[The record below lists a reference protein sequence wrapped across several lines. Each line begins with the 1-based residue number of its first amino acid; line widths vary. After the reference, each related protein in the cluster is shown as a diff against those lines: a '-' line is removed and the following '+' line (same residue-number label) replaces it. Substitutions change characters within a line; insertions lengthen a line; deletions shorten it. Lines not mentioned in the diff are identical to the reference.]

1 MKRYI
6 LSLILLA
13 GIAITG
19 CYKDKGNYDLQEIN
33 KISMKSD
40 ARDTINVLQFDTA
53 KMNPVVSQ
61 TMPIPET
68 RLIYKWSAYL
78 YSAPIGGST
87 AQTLSTQKNLNVPIG
102 LKPDKYT
109 LLYTVTDTETGVSYF
124 KKFFM
129 EVSSK
134 LSEGW
139 LMINEKADKSRDIDL
154 LNANGTVVRDIYRT
168 ANSEN
173 LPDGAYSIKILA
185 TFFNSA
191 QNIIILSE
199 KDAVR
204 VNYAS
209 FLKLQNAKDWFVSK
223 PEQLHPE
230 NYAYNTF
237 GSATFMVTNG
247 SFYGGQVDLRFGA
260 PLGGDHKISK
270 FIYAPGSNDA
280 GILYDTKNQ
289 RFLNYSN
296 NAVFTFSIPANA
308 AFNMNQ
314 IGKELI
320 AAGKAPGDN
329 FNYLMKDNGAD
340 AFYIYRVN
348 NGGAAGLYNVS
359 AAAELKNAKL
369 FAFSGMYMH
378 VYYAV
383 GNNIYLLDI
392 EKNSAKIIYTF
403 PAGEEVTA
411 MCLKQSHST
420 WVGYA
425 DNNRT
430 LAVGTFNNNAGKVYT
445 FSIDGL
451 GGFTDHTF
459 TKEYKGLE
467 KPVFLEFKNR
477 K

>member
-1 MKRYI
+1 M

-13 GIAITG
+13 GLALTG
-19 CYKDKGNYDLQEIN
+19 CYKDKGNYDLHEIN

-40 ARDTINVLQFDTA
+40 AKDTINVLQFDTA
-53 KMNPVVSQ
+53 KMSPLIIQ
-61 TMPIPET
+61 TQPIPES

-78 YSAPIGGST
+78 YTAPLGGSS
-87 AQTLSTQKNLNVPIG
+87 AQTLSTQKNLNVAIG

-139 LMINEKADKSRDIDL
+139 LVINEKADKSRDIDL
-154 LNANGTVVRDIYRT
+154 LNANGTIVRDIYRT
-168 ANSEN
+168 ANAEH
-173 LPDGAYSIKILA
+173 LPEGAFSIKVLA
-185 TFFNSA
+185 TFFNSS

-209 FLKLQNAKDWFVSK
+209 FLKIQNAKDWFVSK
-223 PEQLHPE
+223 PEPIRPE
-230 NYAYNTF
+230 NYLYNTF

-260 PLGGDHKISK
+260 PLGGDHKISR
-270 FIYAPGSNDA
+270 FVYSPGSNDT

-289 RFLNYSN
+289 KFLNYSN
-296 NAVFTFSIPANA
+296 NAVFTFSVPSNA

-314 IGKELI
+314 IGKVLV
-320 AAGKAPGDN
+320 AAGKAPAEN
-329 FNYLMKDNGAD
+329 YNYLMKDNDGD
-340 AFYIYRVN
+340 AYYIYRLN
-348 NGGAAGLYNVS
+348 PGGAAALHNVS
-359 AAAELKNAKL
+359 AAPSLKNAKL

-378 VYYAV
+378 LYYAV
-383 GNNIYLLDI
+383 DNHIYLLDI

-403 PAGEEVTA
+403 LAGEEITA

-420 WVGYA
+420 WVGYP

-430 LAVGTFNNNAGKVYT
+430 LAVGTYNNNTGKVYT

-451 GGFTDHTF
+451 GGFTDQTF
-459 TKEYKGLE
+459 TKEYKDLN